1 MNAFTFEE
9 TNLLCIYN
17 GSGGGTRLGLIAVL
31 EEMRDYLEQDEDELR
46 NLTDSSL
53 SKLRAMSDSEFDA
66 LDLYPDFDMEE
77 TAYAE

>member
-31 EEMRDYLEQDEDELR
+31 EEMRGYLEQDEDELR

-53 SKLRAMSDSEFDA
+53 PRPLQSPPR
-66 LDLYPDFDMEE
+66 
-77 TAYAE
+77 

>member
-31 EEMRDYLEQDEDELR
+31 EEMRGCLASDEDELR
-46 NLTDSSL
+46 NLTDSAL
-53 SKLRAMSDSEFDA
+53 SKLHVMSDAEFDA
-66 LDLYPDFDMEE
+66 LDLYPDFDMEG
-77 TAYAE
+77 TAYGE